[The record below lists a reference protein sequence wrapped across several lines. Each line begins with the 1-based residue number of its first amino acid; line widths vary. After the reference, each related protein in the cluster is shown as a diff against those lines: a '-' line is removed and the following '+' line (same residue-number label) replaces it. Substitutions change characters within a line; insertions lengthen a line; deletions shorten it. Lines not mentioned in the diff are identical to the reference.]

1 MRTFID
7 LLTYYMPALI
17 AALILGALAYLIVAA
32 LLKRRG
38 RSLSRGWKVWLFV
51 SASYLFAILFLL
63 VLRSSR
69 GGSYYGGP
77 NFELFYGYRQL
88 TRSFTSHA
96 FLNELM
102 NILIFVPFG
111 FFFALPFGESR
122 KRWLVIPLGALTSL
136 LVEVLQYLF
145 GLGIADVDD
154 LFNNTLGTVC
164 GFALARCCMGF
175 RAKKPGR
182 GALALVLTLLCLT
195 PPFAAWAVYGATP
208 YGEGA
213 YDVYYGQP
221 VTGEVSFSDEA
232 AGFISGLTAQDLP
245 VYTAESGTLDDAR
258 EYAAAFFARF
268 GTEIDSEDLYDE
280 SAWFRDSSQQRMC
293 IYHYAG
299 REIELEDY
307 TVRQS
312 GHELKPGLT
321 EDELRACALEWGV
334 EIPEGAELSADEYSY
349 IFTLKPTDGKGGE
362 VSVAVT
368 EDGLARIRY
377 AIYSLSAIGS
387 AQPLSAAECETIL
400 HRGDYSCWDTLPEGE
415 VHIERAEV
423 IYSLDS
429 KGTYRPILTLHGGG
443 CEIHIPL
450 GMA

>member
-1 MRTFID
+1 M
-7 LLTYYMPALI
+7 
-17 AALILGALAYLIVAA
+17 
-32 LLKRRG
+32 
-38 RSLSRGWKVWLFV
+38 
-51 SASYLFAILFLL
+51 
-63 VLRSSR
+63 
-69 GGSYYGGP
+69 
-77 NFELFYGYRQL
+77 
-88 TRSFTSHA
+88 
-96 FLNELM
+96 
-102 NILIFVPFG
+102 
-111 FFFALPFGESR
+111 
-122 KRWLVIPLGALTSL
+122 
-136 LVEVLQYLF
+136 
-145 GLGIADVDD
+145 
-154 LFNNTLGTVC
+154 
-164 GFALARCCMGF
+164 
-175 RAKKPGR
+175 
-182 GALALVLTLLCLT
+182 
-195 PPFAAWAVYGATP
+195 
-208 YGEGA
+208 
-213 YDVYYGQP
+213 YYGQP

-245 VYTAESGTLDDAR
+245 VYTAETGTLDDAR